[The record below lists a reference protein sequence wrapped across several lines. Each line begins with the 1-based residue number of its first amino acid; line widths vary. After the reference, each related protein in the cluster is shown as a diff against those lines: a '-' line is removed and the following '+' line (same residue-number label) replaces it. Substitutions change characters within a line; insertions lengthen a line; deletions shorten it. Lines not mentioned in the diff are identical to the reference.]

1 MERKEIGIT
10 KVTSHIRKSIVP
22 PTSKIVVT
30 QRCIQFAQ
38 KLDFPKSELF
48 FFNRLEIHLI
58 PLRWQK
64 KTFFW
69 KNSINYLNCEN
80 VNTLSHTFHH
90 LSVLVKPVGRA
101 SGIAEVH
108 IVPTPLTCCSI
119 FFFHV
124 SVLRIIKHF
133 LLALTVIQF
142 STTYLVGIA

>member
-1 MERKEIGIT
+1 MLQNRGIRAKFQLEENFKMERKEIGIT

-64 KTFFW
+64 KKLFFGRIP
-69 KNSINYLNCEN
+69 STIS
-80 VNTLSHTFHH
+80 T
-90 LSVLVKPVGRA
+90 VKM
-101 SGIAEVH
+101 
-108 IVPTPLTCCSI
+108 
-119 FFFHV
+119 
-124 SVLRIIKHF
+124 
-133 LLALTVIQF
+133 
-142 STTYLVGIA
+142 